1 MRWLIK
7 NKNLLLVV
15 FLLFINWLILRPVLA
30 PDLFFPA
37 HDSTWLI
44 RLQQFDKAVSFGQ
57 FPPRLAPDMAYGYGY
72 PLFKYYAPLFT
83 LLSWLVFKLVGDYAL
98 AVEIAIFLSNLVG
111 SLGMFYLGKKIW
123 GFWGGVIASVSF
135 TFLPFRALEVYVRGA
150 FSENLAINLLPFWFY
165 FLISIIRNKSGKR
178 SASGF
183 IFFSLALLLA
193 HNLYLIVLACFLPV
207 LAGYFLITA
216 RPLKK
221 KLLTV
226 LSLLALVLLLGSWY
240 WLPMIIG
247 LKDISVFTE
256 AAKTVFSDHFV
267 YLEQLWN
274 WNWGFGGSAP
284 GLADGMSFKV
294 GKLQLIF
301 AFLGLIFGFRLARR
315 RNELVVFLAIFLIS
329 LFFSLSVSYFFWEKL
344 PFLAIV
350 QFPWRFLGLLTLAV
364 ALFSGGLV
372 VFEFIR
378 SPIRTWLTVAAVV
391 LATLLLTYFNLK
403 YFAPQTVF
411 RKARDYSLDRE
422 KVYQSAQNVAEY
434 YPAGVVNPPEVKPD
448 WPLLPADDQSAQV
461 VLETPFKLIFR
472 LGEPGEVVVNRFY
485 FPGWRLVSDDK
496 AVEIKAEEESGRIL
510 FLAPWAGEYQLSF
523 ASTVEEKIAYA
534 LTALGA
540 IILAVFLFY

>member
-1 MRWLIK
+1 MKWLIK
-7 NKNLLLVV
+7 NKGLLLLV
-15 FLLFINWLILRPVLA
+15 FLLFANWLILRSILA

-98 AVEIAIFLSNLVG
+98 AVGLTIFLSNLVG
-111 SLGMFYLGKKIW
+111 SLGMFYLGRKIW

-135 TFLPFRALEVYVRGA
+135 TFLPFRALEIYVRGA
-150 FSENLAINLLPFWFY
+150 FSESLAINLLPFWFY
-165 FLISIIRNKSGKR
+165 FLISIIRNKPGKR
-178 SASGF
+178 STSGF

-193 HNLYLIVLACFLPV
+193 HNLYLIVLACCLPV

-221 KLLTV
+221 KLLV
-226 LSLLALVLLLGSWY
+226 ILSLSILALLLSSWF

-247 LKDISVFTE
+247 LKDINVFAE
-256 AAKTVFSDHFV
+256 AGKTSFSDHFI

-294 GKLQLIF
+294 GKLQLIL
-301 AFLGLIFGFRLARR
+301 AFLGLIFGLRLARK
-315 RNELVVFLAIFLIS
+315 RNELAVFLTIFLIS
-329 LFFSLSVSYFFWEKL
+329 LFFSLSVSSFFWEKL

-350 QFPWRFLGLLTLAV
+350 QFPWRFLGLLTLV
-364 ALFSGGLV
+364 IALFSGGLV
-372 VFEFIR
+372 ALEFIR
-378 SPIRTWLTVAAVV
+378 SPIRIWLTVAVVV
-391 LATLLLTYFNLK
+391 LATFLLAYFNLK
-403 YFAPQTVF
+403 YFAPQSVVK
-411 RKARDYSLDRE
+411 KARDYYLGRE

-434 YPAGVVNPPEVKPD
+434 YPARVVNPPEAKPD
-448 WPLLPADDQSAQV
+448 RPLLPASDQSAQV

-472 LGEPGEVVVNRFY
+472 LDEPGEIAVNRFY
-485 FPGWRLVSDDK
+485 FPGWRLVSDEK
-496 AVEIKAEEESGRIL
+496 AVEIKAEEKSGRIL
-510 FLAPWAGEYQLSF
+510 FSAPWAGEYQLSF
-523 ASTVEEKIAYA
+523 ASTLEEKIAYA

-540 IILAVFLFY
+540 IILAIFLFY